1 MSSTNGV
8 GQNNSDIYSA
18 LGLNAPNS
26 DTSKKK
32 STLDQ
37 ADFMRLMTE
46 QLRHQ

>member
-8 GQNNSDIYSA
+8 GQNSSDIYTA

-32 STLDQ
+32 RPWTRPISC
-37 ADFMRLMTE
+37 A
-46 QLRHQ
+46 